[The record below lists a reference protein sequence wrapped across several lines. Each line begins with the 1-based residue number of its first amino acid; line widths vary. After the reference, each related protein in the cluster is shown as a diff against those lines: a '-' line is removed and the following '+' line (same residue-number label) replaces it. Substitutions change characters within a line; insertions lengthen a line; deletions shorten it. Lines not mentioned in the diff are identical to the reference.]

1 MPAFMHVLG
10 RVNWWAPKSLAK
22 LRDRFGLGENPAFES
37 AAETDPAAGGGP
49 RRVLFGRANR

>member
-1 MPAFMHVLG
+1 MHVLG